1 MKFRPTIAILSTLC
15 IISAQAYAQ
24 SESEGGPDGDD
35 SGSGTFSSITNIFSS
50 GTKTKVTSGKETPN
64 INEVQSE
71 AYDGPKARVAVARF
85 TDKTRAGWYSRRIG
99 DGMADQLATALFNS
113 NRYIV
118 LERRTLGDVL
128 KEQNLGAS
136 GRVRRDTAAPIGQ
149 IEGAELLV
157 TGAVTEFERGK
168 SGTRTGG
175 SGIFGN
181 VLGAV
186 TGAFNRAH
194 IAIDMRVIDTRTS
207 RVVAA
212 TSVEGEA
219 TDVNIGGALG
229 GYFGGG
235 RLGGALST
243 WNREPIGKALRIAIN
258 EAVKFVVSKTPPIY
272 YRHGG
277 GTASRQPPS
286 AQPRRASASPA
297 PATKFA
303 AGTVVR
309 VNTNSLNVRQGP
321 GGRFP
326 VVFRAR
332 RGEALRVMQQQG
344 SWIEIED
351 QNGRVGWTASWLT
364 RRDTGGAPPR
374 RASSPAPAPA
384 PSAAASSGSTD
395 ALAARL
401 KKLKTLYDQ
410 GLISESEYKAKRQ
423 EILEK
428 L

>member
-1 MKFRPTIAILSTLC
+1 MKFKPTIAILSTIC
-15 IISAQAYAQ
+15 VISAQACAQ
-24 SESEGGPDGDD
+24 DESEGGPGDSD
-35 SGSGTFSSITNIFSS
+35 SGSGTFSSITDIFSS
-50 GTKTKVTSGKETPN
+50 GTKTKVTSGKDTPN

-71 AYDGPKARVAVARF
+71 AYDGPKARIAVARF
-85 TDKTRAGWYSRRIG
+85 TDKTRSGWYSGRIG

-113 NRYIV
+113 NRFIV

-168 SGTRTGG
+168 SGTKTGG
-175 SGIFGN
+175 SGLFGN

-186 TGAFNRAH
+186 TGAFSRSH

-229 GYFGGG
+229 GYYGGG

-243 WNREPIGKALRIAIN
+243 WDKEPIGKALRISIN

-277 GTASRQPPS
+277 GTAGRKSPPTTR
-286 AQPRRASASPA
+286 RRASTPPAAS
-297 PATKFA
+297 FA

-309 VNTNSLNVRQGP
+309 VKSSSLNVRQGP
-321 GGRFP
+321 GGKFP

-332 RGEALRVMQQQG
+332 GGESLRVMQQQG
-344 SWIEIED
+344 SWIEVED
-351 QNGRVGWTASWLT
+351 QNGRVGWAASWLT
-364 RRDTGGAPPR
+364 VRDTGAPPR
-374 RASSPAPAPA
+374 RASSSRPAPA
-384 PSAAASSGSTD
+384 AAASSSSND
-395 ALAARL
+395 ALVSRL

-410 GLISESEYKAKRQ
+410 GLISESEYKSKRQ